1 MNIFIQ
7 IITLANIFA
16 TVHVSTK
23 HEKDGE
29 KKNTT
34 ETRTI
39 AYSVSEMFSKLFSA
53 EKGCVLMKKNS
64 KLFMQTEG
72 DFFYFR
78 WLI

>member
-29 KKNTT
+29 KKTQQRHEQLLIQFRKCLVN
-34 ETRTI
+34 
-39 AYSVSEMFSKLFSA
+39 FSRPKRAVF
-53 EKGCVLMKKNS
+53 
-64 KLFMQTEG
+64 
-72 DFFYFR
+72 
-78 WLI
+78 

>member
-53 EKGCVLMKKNS
+53 EKGCVLMKKILNYLC
-64 KLFMQTEG
+64 KPKET
-72 DFFYFR
+72 FYIFAG
-78 WLI
+78 